1 MAAAGARRTSGG
13 AAPRTGPRSAALRG
27 HDRPFRRQPG
37 LRARAYRRR
46 LRLRAVRGDEGLRS
60 ALVPSIAE
68 IHDYYADMTGSYTQY
83 SAGTGGWHV
92 GLWEAG
98 VTTHAQSILATNRR
112 LLAGLAIDANTHIL
126 DAGCG
131 SGALAIWAARTFG
144 CRVTG
149 ITIVP
154 VHVAMAQLSAARAG
168 LGHLCDFQHMDMAA
182 MTFPDATFDIVT
194 NQETFCYVEDKL
206 RYLRDVRR
214 LLRPGGAWRTL
225 DGALPERR
233 LSSRGERRHRR
244 MCEGYYMFPEP
255 RVSEV
260 EHWLDAAGFRRD
272 PTEDL
277 TPLTMPG
284 MRRRL
289 QRPPEAVRA
298 AWRREQARDPRR
310 SATLTAHLAAD
321 RAVARAMI
329 DGDFAYVRYAAIKP
343 S

>member
-1 MAAAGARRTSGG
+1 M
-13 AAPRTGPRSAALRG
+13 
-27 HDRPFRRQPG
+27 
-37 LRARAYRRR
+37 
-46 LRLRAVRGDEGLRS
+46 
-60 ALVPSIAE
+60 PSLAE
-68 IHDYYADMTGSYTQY
+68 IHDYYAEMTGSYMQY
-83 SAGTGGWHV
+83 ASGTGGWHV
-92 GLWEAG
+92 GLWDAD
-98 VTTHAQSILATNRR
+98 VTTHAQSIVATNRR

-154 VHVAMAQLSAARAG
+154 QHVAMAQFSAAMARV
-168 LGHLCDFQHMDMAA
+168 GHLCDFQLMDMAA
-182 MTFPDATFDIVT
+182 MTFPDAAFDIVT

-214 LLRPGGAWRTL
+214 VLRPGGAWRTL
-225 DGALPERR
+225 DGALPEGG
-233 LSSRGERRHRR
+233 LSASGERRHRV
-244 MCEGYYMFPEP
+244 MCEGYRMFPEP

-260 EHWLDAAGFRRD
+260 ERWLDAAGFHRD

-277 TPLTMPG
+277 TSLTMPG
-284 MRRRL
+284 MRGRL
-289 QRPPEAVRA
+289 RPTPAAVRA
-298 AWRREQARDPRR
+298 IWRREREHNPRWYAILR
-310 SATLTAHLAAD
+310 AHMAAG

-329 DGDFAYVRYAAIKP
+329 DGDFAYVRYAALKP